1 MFKCGVL
8 VRILGFGILGSSPW
22 LGFWVF
28 TAMARVQSLFG
39 ELKSHKSSGQKE
51 KKKKERLSHFS
62 HVQFSPTPGQSSLP
76 DSLSMGFSRQEYW
89 RGSSWPEDR
98 THICLRV
105 PHCRQILYP
114 LSHQGSPNSRDICK
128 KKLLQDRF
136 CSAEDQRRDP
146 GWPIGCKNYIGKKII
161 IIYC

>member
-1 MFKCGVL
+1 MMLKCGVL
-8 VRILGFGILGSSPW
+8 VRILGFEILGFHCWGQGSI
-22 LGFWVF
+22 
-28 TAMARVQSLFG
+28 SLWG
-39 ELKSHKSSGQKE
+39 TEISQIERPKRKK
-51 KKKKERLSHFS
+51 KKKKERPSHFS
-62 HVQFSPTPGQSSLP
+62 HVRFSPTPRQSSLP
-76 DSLSMGFSRQEYW
+76 DCLSMGFSRQEYW

-98 THICLRV
+98 THICLRL

-114 LSHQGSPNSRDICK
+114 LSHQGSPNSRDVCK